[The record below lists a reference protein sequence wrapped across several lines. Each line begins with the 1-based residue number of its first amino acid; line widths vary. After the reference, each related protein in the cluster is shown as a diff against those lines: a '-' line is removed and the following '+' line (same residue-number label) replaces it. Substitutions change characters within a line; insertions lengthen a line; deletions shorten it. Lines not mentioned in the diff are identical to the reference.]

1 MRLDKKQRENVGKI
15 LINIG
20 TVTFTGLV
28 IGRFVAAQQTGI
40 GVFLS
45 GLLFS
50 ILCFAIAILVD
61 RE

>member
-1 MRLDKKQRENVGKI
+1 MQLDKKQKENIAKI
-15 LINIG
+15 LINVG

-28 IGRFVAAQQTGI
+28 IGRVVSLQQSSLGI
-40 GVFLS
+40 FLS

-50 ILCFAIAILVD
+50 ILCFAIAVLID

>member
-1 MRLDKKQRENVGKI
+1 VRLDKKRKENLAKI

-28 IGRFVAAQQTGI
+28 IGRFVAAQQTGSS
-40 GVFLS
+40 VFLS

>member
-1 MRLDKKQRENVGKI
+1 VRLDRKQKENVAKI
-15 LINIG
+15 LINVG

-28 IGRFVAAQQTGI
+28 IGRFVTAQQGGI

-50 ILCFAIAILVD
+50 IVCFVIAILVD
-61 RE
+61 KE

>member
-1 MRLDKKQRENVGKI
+1 MQLDKKQRENISKI

-45 GLLFS
+45 GLFFS
-50 ILCFAIAILVD
+50 IVCFVIAILID

>member
-1 MRLDKKQRENVGKI
+1 VRLDKKQRENLAKI
-15 LINIG
+15 LIYIG

-28 IGRFVAAQQTGI
+28 IGRFVSVQQTGI

-50 ILCFAIAILVD
+50 IVCFVIAILVD

>member
-1 MRLDKKQRENVGKI
+1 MRLDKRQKENVGKI

-28 IGRFVAAQQTGI
+28 IGRFVSAQQSGV

-50 ILCFAIAILVD
+50 IVCFVIAILVD